1 MDKPETKEALK
12 ELLEILVE
20 HPELAERI
28 TITIRPSKLI
38 QGKPTE
44 QYFRRRGAAD
54 GAAAPASL
62 IILINR
68 R

>member
-28 TITIRPSKLI
+28 SSSIIHSNLI
-38 QGKPTE
+38 QVKPTE
-44 QYFRRRGAAD
+44 QYFR
-54 GAAAPASL
+54 
-62 IILINR
+62 
-68 R
+68 

>member
-28 TITIRPSKLI
+28 TITIKLYAGC
-38 QGKPTE
+38 QSGWLRW
-44 QYFRRRGAAD
+44 Q
-54 GAAAPASL
+54 
-62 IILINR
+62 NR
-68 R
+68 AV

>member
-28 TITIRPSKLI
+28 TITIKPSKLI
-38 QGKPTE
+38 QGTVIP
-44 QYFRRRGAAD
+44 
-54 GAAAPASL
+54 
-62 IILINR
+62 
-68 R
+68 

>member
-28 TITIRPSKLI
+28 TITITIKPSKLI

-44 QYFRRRGAAD
+44 Q
-54 GAAAPASL
+54 
-62 IILINR
+62 
-68 R
+68 

>member
-38 QGKPTE
+38 QGKSTE
-44 QYFRRRGAAD
+44 Q
-54 GAAAPASL
+54 
-62 IILINR
+62 
-68 R
+68 